1 MGVPVR
7 FEVSKVLDAIEA
19 RLTTDPAMARAVVD
33 LSEVARYADLDGGRP
48 ASLLR
53 LGLVIDALGRHVA
66 EEEVPVYAVAPR
78 ALLSDADLTSNERMV
93 VRRWADDGVVEV
105 VPELDDRVLEVAE
118 LIGLPVLSRSRAE
131 QFRDRRPWVDEP
143 GRLLAAVPGAG
154 GPVLVARVG
163 RGEVPAV
170 GEPSPMGAKLLARV
184 WRCPESNCSNFGGGD
199 SDSPFADMRKLT
211 SPVAQPPPTL
221 KAGVPTCPRHGT
233 RLSDAGPRP
242 AVEVLSV
249 RIDDVIRRRF
259 VVSADKPVVVG
270 RAPGSS
276 DSPRGPKDQAPVP
289 GTAPEGGDGV
299 MLGQWLTDDARKWI
313 SRGHARFALDGED
326 LTVQDVSTN
335 GTGIRP
341 GGSDDD
347 DQRITLDRGEV
358 RKLDP
363 DDVVE
368 LYAGVNVGRA
378 RLWASGGVSQPNSV
392 MAEAPTMA
400 IRKFER

>member
-1 MGVPVR
+1 VR

-19 RLTTDPAMARAVVD
+19 QLTTDPALARAVVD
-33 LSEVARYADLDGGRP
+33 LSEIVRYADLDGGRP

-53 LGLVIDALGRHVA
+53 LGLVIDALGRHVS
-66 EEEVPVYAVAPR
+66 EENVPVYAVVPR
-78 ALLSDADLTSNERMV
+78 GLLSDADLTSNERMV

-105 VPELDDRVLEVAE
+105 VPQLDDRVLEVAE
-118 LIGLPVLSRSRAE
+118 LLGLPVLTRTRAE
-131 QFRDRRPWVDEP
+131 QFQDRRPWVAEP

-163 RGEVPAV
+163 RGEIPAV
-170 GEPSPMGAKLLARV
+170 GEPSPLGQQLLARI
-184 WRCPESNCSNFGGGD
+184 WACPESNCISFGSGGD
-199 SDSPFADMRKLT
+199 TDSPFADMRKVT
-211 SPVAQPPPTL
+211 APVAQPPPSL
-221 KAGVPTCPRHGT
+221 RSGAPTCPRHGT
-233 RLSDAGPRP
+233 RLRDAGIRP

-249 RIDDVIRRRF
+249 RIDGVVRQRF

-270 RAPGSS
+270 RAP
-276 DSPRGPKDQAPVP
+276 
-289 GTAPEGGDGV
+289 EGGGV

-313 SRGHARFALDGED
+313 SRGHVLLALTGGE
-326 LTVQDVSTN
+326 LTAQDVSTN

-341 GGSDDD
+341 GGSLDDD
-347 DQRITLDRGEV
+347 DRITLNRDETRV
-358 RKLDP
+358 LAANDM
-363 DDVVE
+363 VE

-378 RLWASGGVSQPNSV
+378 KLWATGGVTQPSSV

>member
-1 MGVPVR
+1 VR

-19 RLTTDPAMARAVVD
+19 RLTTDPALARAVVD
-33 LSEVARYADLDGGRP
+33 LAEVVRFADLDGGRP
-48 ASLLR
+48 ASMLR

-66 EEEVPVYAVAPR
+66 EENVPVYAVVPR
-78 ALLSDADLTSNERMV
+78 GLLSDADLTSNERMV
-93 VRRWADDGVVEV
+93 VRRWADDGIVEV
-105 VPELDDRVLEVAE
+105 VPQVDDRVLEVAE
-118 LIGLPVLSRSRAE
+118 LLGVPVLTRMRAE

-170 GEPSPMGAKLLARV
+170 AEPSPMGAKLLARV
-184 WRCPESNCSNFGGGD
+184 WRCPEANCSAYGGGAD
-199 SDSPFADMRKLT
+199 SDSPFADMRTQT

-221 KAGVPTCPRHGT
+221 RAGVPTCPRHGT
-233 RLSDAGPRP
+233 RLTDAGPRP

-249 RIDDVIRRRF
+249 RIDGVIRQRF

-270 RAPGSS
+270 RAP
-276 DSPRGPKDQAPVP
+276 
-289 GTAPEGGDGV
+289 EGGRGI

-313 SRGHARFALDGED
+313 SRGHARFALTGTE

-341 GGSDDD
+341 GGSTDDD
-347 DQRITLDRGEV
+347 ERITLARDEV
-358 RKLDP
+358 RALGP
-363 DDVVE
+363 NDVVE
-368 LYAGVNVGRA
+368 LYAGVNVGRS
-378 RLWASGGVSQPNSV
+378 RMWATGGVSQPASV
-392 MAEAPTMA
+392 MADAPTMA
-400 IRKFER
+400 IRKFERSPRRA

>member
-1 MGVPVR
+1 MR

-33 LSEVARYADLDGGRP
+33 LSEVVRYADLDGGRP
-48 ASLLR
+48 ASMLR

-66 EEEVPVYAVAPR
+66 EESVPVYAVAPR
-78 ALLSDADLTSNERMV
+78 SLLSDADLTSNERMV

-105 VPELDDRVLEVAE
+105 VPEMADRVLEVAE
-118 LIGLPVLSRSRAE
+118 LIGLPVLTRSRAE

-170 GEPSPMGAKLLARV
+170 GAPSPMGLRLLARK
-184 WRCPESNCSNFGGGD
+184 CPESNCSSFGGGD
-199 SDSPFADMRKLT
+199 SDSPFADMRKVT

-221 KAGVPTCPRHGT
+221 RSAVPTCPRHGLT
-233 RLSDAGPRP
+233 LADAGPRP

-249 RIDDVIRRRF
+249 RIDDVLRRRF
-259 VVSADKPVVVG
+259 VVAAGQPIVVG
-270 RAPGSS
+270 RAPEE
-276 DSPRGPKDQAPVP
+276 K
-289 GTAPEGGDGV
+289 DGV
-299 MLGQWLTDDARKWI
+299 MLGQWLSDDARKWI
-313 SRGHARFALDGED
+313 SRGHAKFALTGDD

-347 DQRITLDRGEV
+347 DQRITLARDETRVLG
-358 RKLDP
+358 P
-363 DDVVE
+363 TDVVE

-378 RLWASGGVSQPNSV
+378 RMWATGGVSQPASV

>member
-1 MGVPVR
+1 MR

-19 RLTTDPAMARAVVD
+19 RLTTDPALARAVVD
-33 LSEVARYADLDGGRP
+33 LSEVVRYADLDGGRP
-48 ASLLR
+48 ASMLR

-66 EEEVPVYAVAPR
+66 EENVPVYAVTPR
-78 ALLSDADLTSNERMV
+78 GLLSDADLTSNERMV
-93 VRRWADDGVVEV
+93 VRRWADDGLVEV
-105 VPELDDRVLEVAE
+105 VPELGDRVLEVAE
-118 LIGLPVLSRSRAE
+118 LIGLPVLTRSRAE

-170 GEPSPMGAKLLARV
+170 GEPSPMGARLLARV
-184 WRCPESNCSNFGGGD
+184 WKCPESNCSSFGGGD
-199 SDSPFADMRKLT
+199 SDSPFADMRKVT

-221 KAGVPTCPRHGT
+221 QAGVPMCPRHGT
-233 RLSDAGPRP
+233 KLVDAGPRA

-259 VVSADKPVVVG
+259 VVAEGEPVVVG
-270 RAPGSS
+270 RAP
-276 DSPRGPKDQAPVP
+276 
-289 GTAPEGGDGV
+289 EGGGI
-299 MLGQWLTDDARKWI
+299 MLGQWLTEDARKWI
-313 SRGHARFALDGED
+313 SRGHARFALNGAD

-347 DQRITLDRGEV
+347 DERITLARDEV
-358 RKLDP
+358 RTLGP
-363 DDVVE
+363 ADVVE

-378 RLWASGGVSQPNSV
+378 KMWATGGVSQPASV

>member
-1 MGVPVR
+1 VR

-19 RLTTDPAMARAVVD
+19 RLTTDPALARAVVD
-33 LSEVARYADLDGGRP
+33 LSEVVRYADLDGGRP
-48 ASLLR
+48 ASMLR

-66 EEEVPVYAVAPR
+66 EENVPVYAVAPR

-93 VRRWADDGVVEV
+93 VRRWADDGKVEV
-105 VPELDDRVLEVAE
+105 VPQLGERVLEVAE
-118 LIGLPVLSRSRAE
+118 LLGLTVLTRTRAE
-131 QFRDRRPWVDEP
+131 QFRDSRPWVEEP

-163 RGEVPAV
+163 RGEMPAV
-170 GEPSPMGAKLLARV
+170 GEPSPMGARLIARV
-184 WRCPESNCSNFGGGD
+184 WRCPESNCSSFGAGGD
-199 SDSPFADMRKLT
+199 SDSPFADMRSVT
-211 SPVAQPPPTL
+211 SPVAQPPPAL
-221 KAGVPTCPRHGT
+221 RSGAPTCPRHGT
-233 RLSDAGPRP
+233 KLTDAGPRP

-249 RIDDVIRRRF
+249 RIDGVIRQRF
-259 VVSADKPVVVG
+259 VVSTETPVVVG
-270 RAPGSS
+270 RAP
-276 DSPRGPKDQAPVP
+276 
-289 GTAPEGGDGV
+289 EGGGI

-313 SRGHARFALDGED
+313 SRGHARFSLAGDN

-341 GGSDDD
+341 GGSIDDD
-347 DQRITLDRGEV
+347 DRVTLNRDEARALG
-358 RKLDP
+358 P
-363 DDVVE
+363 ADVVE

-378 RLWASGGVSQPNSV
+378 RMWANGGVSQPSSV